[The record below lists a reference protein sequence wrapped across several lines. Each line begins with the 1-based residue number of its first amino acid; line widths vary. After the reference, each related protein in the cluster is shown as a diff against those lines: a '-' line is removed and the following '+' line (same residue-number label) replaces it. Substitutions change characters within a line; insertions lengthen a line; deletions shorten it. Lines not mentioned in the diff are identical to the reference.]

1 MGYQSRLGIPAGT
14 KWYRILQWDILDFGE
29 TRTMTELGILKK
41 LYVFD
46 SVLSNSRDKYGEWS
60 ENPLAINSFM
70 DISEYVSLQRGGDA
84 K

>member
-1 MGYQSRLGIPAGT
+1 MVPDPPVGYPGFWRDKDNDSVRDL
-14 KWYRILQWDILDFGE
+14 E
-29 TRTMTELGILKK
+29 K